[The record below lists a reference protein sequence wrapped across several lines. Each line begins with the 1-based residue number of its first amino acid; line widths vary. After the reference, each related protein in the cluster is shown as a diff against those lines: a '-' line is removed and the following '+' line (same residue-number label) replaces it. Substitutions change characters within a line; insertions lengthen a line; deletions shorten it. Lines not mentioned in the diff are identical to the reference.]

1 MKNLVANLKQGMF
14 ENGVATAKNEF
25 YHSLPVD
32 KQRTL
37 ETIEKIIY
45 ENRLVFDRELALQ
58 DAGIAHD
65 TFPMGSGGVG
75 QIVEMS
81 DHYRIQ
87 IGYGVG
93 KHNYA
98 PAAIIKK

>member
-1 MKNLVANLKQGMF
+1 MKKLEANLKQEMF

-37 ETIEKIIY
+37 EAIEKITF
-45 ENRLVFDRELALQ
+45 ENHFVSDRELALR
-58 DAGIAHD
+58 DAGIEYD

-75 QIVEMS
+75 QIVEMA

-87 IGYGVG
+87 VGYG
-93 KHNYA
+93 KSNYA
-98 PAAIIKK
+98 IAAIIKK